1 MENKENQPL
10 LLLVD
15 DVPTN
20 IRILADAL
28 RHDYR
33 IMVATNGMDAL
44 QLAQQVPQ
52 PDLILLDVMMPGMDG
67 YEVCRQ
73 LKNNPATVKIP
84 VIFVTAKNTEED
96 EERGF
101 LQGGVDYITKPVSLP
116 IVRARVR
123 THVQLKQQADFLE
136 SLSHID
142 PLTHIAN
149 RRRFQDVLAQEWSR
163 TDPQEGVASHPP
175 LSVLMID
182 IDHFK
187 DFNDH
192 YGHGAGDE
200 CLRRVAHTLQ
210 QSLEIPGALLARY
223 GGEEFVAILPNT
235 ALSAAQSQ
243 AEKMRRQVELL
254 QQTHAFS
261 STSSV
266 VTVSVGAASSDQA
279 NILCAEELLAQ
290 ADSQLYR
297 AKQQGRNRI
306 SSSLT
311 E

>member
-44 QLAQQVPQ
+44 QLAQQAPQ

-149 RRRFQDVLAQEWSR
+149 RRRFQDVLAQEWLR

-223 GGEEFVAILPNT
+223 GGEEFVAILPKT

-243 AEKMRRQVELL
+243 AEQMRRQVELL

-261 STSSV
+261 STSNV
-266 VTVSVGAASSDQA
+266 VTVSVGAASSEQA
-279 NILCAEELLAQ
+279 TILCAEELLAQ
-290 ADSQLYR
+290 ADNQLYR

>member
-266 VTVSVGAASSDQA
+266 VTVSVGAASSEQA

-306 SSSLT
+306 SSSET